1 MKGSSRSGAG
11 AEGADGNEGHAE
23 SQWSDEK
30 WAAGSQDWLHAS
42 GAQHT
47 RTESDQFYHLLKY
60 LYTLQIPFAQLF
72 YHQGNKGNESWF
84 NSAIK
89 KCYISLEGF

>member
-1 MKGSSRSGAG
+1 MKGTRRSGAG

-23 SQWSDEK
+23 SQWSDGK

-47 RTESDQFYHLLKY
+47 NTEKDQFFHLKYSISTLCESHLLSY
-60 LYTLQIPFAQLF
+60 CILS
-72 YHQGNKGNESWF
+72 G
-84 NSAIK
+84 
-89 KCYISLEGF
+89 

>member
-1 MKGSSRSGAG
+1 MPGHILFWMKGSSRSGAG

-23 SQWSDEK
+23 SQCSDEK

-47 RTESDQFYHLLKY
+47 RTKKDQLYHLLKY
-60 LYTLQIPFAQLF
+60 ATQYKGH
-72 YHQGNKGNESWF
+72 YNKWSL
-84 NSAIK
+84 IQ
-89 KCYISLEGF
+89 LEG